1 MKIFVD
7 SSLLIYLNA
16 IADTKTRVIYENLY
30 IDILTRY
37 KPYTDVLV
45 LDELIY
51 VSKKKYGIPYNITI
65 EFIESNVL
73 PYVSVISLG
82 EEEYKQA
89 IKFLL
94 DYNLKPSDSLHL
106 GAMISNGINTIVSE
120 DKEYDKVPNIKRL
133 WI

>member
-1 MKIFVD
+1 MKVFID
-7 SSLLIYLNA
+7 SPLLVYLNTVV
-16 IADTKTRVIYENLY
+16 DPKTRIIYENFY

-45 LDELIY
+45 LHELIH

-106 GAMISNGINTIVSE
+106 GAMISNGINMIVSE
-120 DKEYDKVPNIKRL
+120 DSEFDKIPIARRL
-133 WI
+133 WV

>member
-1 MKIFVD
+1 MKVFID
-7 SSLLIYLNA
+7 SPLLIYLNTV
-16 IADTKTRVIYENLY
+16 ADPKARTIYENFY

-45 LDELIY
+45 LDEVIH
-51 VSKKKYGIPYNITI
+51 VSKKKYGIPYNITV

-89 IKFLL
+89 VKFLL

-106 GAMISNGINTIVSE
+106 GAMIGNGISTIVSE
-120 DKEYDKVPNIKRL
+120 DSKFDRIPDIKRL
-133 WI
+133 RI